1 MRLFC
6 VRHGETFHNLQGR
19 IQGQSDSQLSPLGLR
34 QFERVAELF
43 ASHEIDAVIASPL
56 SRARRSA
63 ELVAQRLKL
72 EVELDQRLMEI
83 HAGVFQGLCWDEI
96 EGRYPAEAAGWRSQ
110 DPDFR
115 IPGGE
120 SRRDLMIRAREVFSE
135 IRQRPYR
142 KAIIVAHGGL
152 LSAAF
157 KVFLEIPAGRN
168 PFVLAN
174 GSVSLV
180 DWERDFKLVSVNDT
194 AHLSDLMSGDGDL

>member
-72 EVELDQRLMEI
+72 EV
-83 HAGVFQGLCWDEI
+83 
-96 EGRYPAEAAGWRSQ
+96 
-110 DPDFR
+110 
-115 IPGGE
+115 
-120 SRRDLMIRAREVFSE
+120 
-135 IRQRPYR
+135 
-142 KAIIVAHGGL
+142 
-152 LSAAF
+152 
-157 KVFLEIPAGRN
+157 
-168 PFVLAN
+168 
-174 GSVSLV
+174 
-180 DWERDFKLVSVNDT
+180 
-194 AHLSDLMSGDGDL
+194 